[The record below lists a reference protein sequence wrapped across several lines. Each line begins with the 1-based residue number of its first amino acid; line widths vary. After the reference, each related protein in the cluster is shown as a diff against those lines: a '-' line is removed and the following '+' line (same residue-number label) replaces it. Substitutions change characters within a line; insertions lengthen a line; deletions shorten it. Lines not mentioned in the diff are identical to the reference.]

1 MSPLLF
7 LSVPAHEVITFKI
20 EQLDSEEC
28 PQSSESPATLSSES
42 EELLFQGPSEVSC
55 KPAQSSH
62 PRGRPYKCNKCQ
74 ECFSQKKILI
84 IHRRTHLSQSREVLW
99 CSYCGKTFSHPSSL
113 IRHQRIHTGERPY
126 QCNECLKRFTQKQH
140 LLQHEKIHL
149 RDKSCV
155 VTQSARKAPLHRAQE
170 GETFLGP
177 TCDKSLNERV
187 FHLLHSQPC
196 APGEK
201 DFGQGAA
208 AASCEGL
215 PAGPQLVARTE
226 CGQNPVGG
234 TRLRDHNGLG
244 REEQPSAESEENFPA
259 ENPLASP
266 CWDHPQ
272 DKSEDCTRC
281 RRHFA
286 PRGSLAS
293 QQQSQGRGKSYIC
306 SDCGKS
312 FVCHSWLVRH
322 QMTHTGERPYK
333 CSECDKSYRR
343 KDYLLNHQRRHSGEG
358 LFQCPLCRKRFLNHG
373 GRGASCC

>member
-28 PQSSESPATLSSES
+28 PQSSESPATLSRES
-42 EELLFQGPSEVSC
+42 EELLFQGPSEVLPFGSQYSSPVQQGNQSMSSLVPSTPAEEGLGESSAVTSYGQNCPNKRPHSCTACGKGFCLKKMLTTRQDCHSTQCSSEHTEDEEDFLPQQHQQTHVEDGTCVGDGTHMATERCKQNQNAKAHASIPATDKVHDNPRHTKSINDNGSC

-155 VTQSARKAPLHRAQE
+155 VAQSARKAPLH
-170 GETFLGP
+170 
-177 TCDKSLNERV
+177 
-187 FHLLHSQPC
+187 
-196 APGEK
+196 
-201 DFGQGAA
+201 
-208 AASCEGL
+208 
-215 PAGPQLVARTE
+215 
-226 CGQNPVGG
+226 
-234 TRLRDHNGLG
+234 
-244 REEQPSAESEENFPA
+244 
-259 ENPLASP
+259 
-266 CWDHPQ
+266 
-272 DKSEDCTRC
+272 
-281 RRHFA
+281 
-286 PRGSLAS
+286 
-293 QQQSQGRGKSYIC
+293 
-306 SDCGKS
+306 S
-312 FVCHSWLVRH
+312 F
-322 QMTHTGERPYK
+322 
-333 CSECDKSYRR
+333 
-343 KDYLLNHQRRHSGEG
+343 
-358 LFQCPLCRKRFLNHG
+358 
-373 GRGASCC
+373 